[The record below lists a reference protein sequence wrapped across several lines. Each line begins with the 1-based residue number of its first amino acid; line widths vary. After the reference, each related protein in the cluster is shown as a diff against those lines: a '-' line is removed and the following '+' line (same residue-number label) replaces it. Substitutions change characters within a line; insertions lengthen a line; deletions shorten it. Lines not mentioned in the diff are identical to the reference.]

1 MTKLPMLVGHSGRFL
16 RSSVLTV
23 FLILLALNPLF
34 VPSSHAQQQCN
45 GTPSVQKWVYPPSVE
60 AGDPVTVSITVGGC
74 SGEVSE
80 PIPFDGVLLIDMS
93 NSMDDD
99 PPYSDPNDLRI
110 DAAISFVNCVAADT
124 ELAIVTFSSDANL
137 VQTMTSDKPLLVSQ
151 LDGLR
156 GQAEGSTNMY
166 DGMVLAQQH
175 LTSLSSG
182 QRERFIILLADGED
196 NSGHSSSE
204 FFTLANN
211 AAGHNIRYL
220 TIALGSQA
228 DLFSLFTIA
237 TLTDG
242 QWFTSADASE
252 LQGVYDTTC
261 ALAGSIAKTRQIELQ
276 EKLSAGVGV
285 VPGSVVSDIPL
296 TTSQI
301 GLFES
306 SGQIIGNIGTLGST
320 EGAFLQFDVTSD
332 CLTPDSEQESVEE
345 VVDHASSKV
354 TYIFGVNEG
363 EIPVPERSF
372 VCTRPGDLRVNK
384 EYDFVDS
391 KLYITLESR
400 YLSGTGNNIIQD
412 IEVIER
418 PSIWFQANP
427 ATASPPLSYLFP
439 GSRFDTLVWK
449 IAELGPGEIRTLSVY
464 LEPMVCSE
472 NYNPPIP
479 VNATKTAG
487 GDPGRISY
495 VRPDGTAGHIKMPFE
510 EGSLSDVDPCDGR
523 PDLVVAPAFSF
534 SEYQNPPQIHPRQV
548 LYNHESP
555 WIWVDAYVGNGFWNG
570 TSENVGDYISGAELA
585 PSTTVPV
592 DKRITV
598 QGNGDYFY
606 VDSKNVIYVKVA
618 NVGEKQTQVLDPG
631 AKLLVYNHVTH
642 HWDMLGAEALEALDL
657 NDEKLLVFKLGQN
670 VIQPEHIRAYALS
683 PLEAMKIIRTLDP
696 NLANRIDSWA
706 SGNISQWN
714 TLANM
719 PAIVPQDVLDIL
731 PDQCP
736 WYDPFCWFVTTL
748 HDQFENFLAN
758 LGSHMAWGKPSMKVS
773 VILATADLEKHTHNN
788 SSSEVIII
796 GEPN

>member
-16 RSSVLTV
+16 RNSVFAV

-45 GTPSVQKWVYPPSVE
+45 GTPSVQKLVYPPSAE

-156 GQAEGSTNMY
+156 GHAEGSTNMY
-166 DGMVLAQQH
+166 EGMVLAQQH

-220 TIALGSQA
+220 TIALGSDA

-237 TLTDG
+237 TLTGG

-252 LQGVYDTTC
+252 LQGVYDTIC
-261 ALAGSIAKTRQIELQ
+261 ALAGSIAKTRQIELH

-296 TTSQI
+296 TISQI

-306 SGQIIGNIGTLGST
+306 SGQIIASIGTLGST

-332 CLTPDSEQESVEE
+332 CLTPDSEQEGIEV

-354 TYIFGVNEG
+354 TYIFGVIEG
-363 EIPVPERSF
+363 EVPVPERSF

-400 YLSGTGNNIIQD
+400 YLPGTDNNIIKD

-439 GSRFDTLVWK
+439 GSRNDTLVWN
-449 IAELGPGEIRTLSVY
+449 IAELGPGEIKTLSVY
-464 LEPMVCSE
+464 LDPMACSADS
-472 NYNPPIP
+472 NTFP
-479 VNATKTAG
+479 VNATKNSG
-487 GDPGRISY
+487 GDPGWISY
-495 VRPDGTAGHIKMPFE
+495 VRPDGTRGKIEMPFE
-510 EGSLSDVDPCDGR
+510 MASLSDVDPCDGR
-523 PDLVVAPAFSF
+523 PDLAVAPAFSF
-534 SEYQNPPQIHPRQV
+534 SEYRNPPQIHPGQV

-570 TSENVGDYISGAELA
+570 TSENVGDYINGAELTPSANA
-585 PSTTVPV
+585 PVA
-592 DKRITV
+592 KRIAV

-631 AKLLVYNHVTH
+631 AKLLMFNHVTH

-683 PLEAMKIIRTLDP
+683 PTEAMKIIRTLDP
-696 NLANRIDSWA
+696 NLSGRIQSWA
-706 SGNISQWN
+706 NGNPSQWD
-714 TLANM
+714 TLASL
-719 PAIVPQDVLDIL
+719 PAIVPQNVLDIL
-731 PDQCP
+731 PDECP
-736 WYDPFCWFVTTL
+736 WLDPFCWFTTTL
-748 HDQFENFLAN
+748 HDRFAQFLA
-758 LGSHMAWGKPSMKVS
+758 GQGRHMAWGRPSMKVS
-773 VILATADLEKHTHNN
+773 VLLTAADLEKHTRNN
-788 SSSEVIII
+788 ASSEVIII
-796 GEPN
+796 GQPN